1 MLDPANAAHIVLW
14 EQSFLV
20 TRPTKHPTISFV
32 ANHHHNLGGGG
43 RGGGVEGGGKEG
55 VSDQQRLAGKLDR
68 KDYDYCTEIEVIL
81 MLQS

>member
-1 MLDPANAAHIVLW
+1 MHTRNTLDPANAAHIVLG

-32 ANHHHNLGGGG
+32 ANHHHNL
-43 RGGGVEGGGKEG
+43 EGGEG